1 MPTYP
6 SVSLG
11 EAQDFYRRLSATS
24 TPSELEL
31 ARVEAKTV
39 AECDVNVEEI
49 VLRAVSEVLHRS
61 NVEEGSVVEL
71 EARLIPSFY
80 WDMRKLP
87 VAVLHDSDFWRYICC
102 GTDFHLW
109 VARRDGQKDAVP
121 KSESFGASSPQVHA
135 DTVSY
140 RMFVRGDIAAQVSS
154 FHASPIS
161 GEDLLLLGGADV
173 WKSHIVRTL
182 NVLSPMALAGM
193 LSPETVK
200 TGTAREFFPH
210 VKKVR
215 SNVVV
220 DALSPEQALA
230 FGSRVRREYL
240 ER

>member
-11 EAQDFYRRLSATS
+11 EAQEFYRRLADSAA
-24 TPSELEL
+24 PADVQP

-39 AECDVNVEEI
+39 SACDVNVEEI
-49 VLRAVSEVLHRS
+49 VLRAVSEVLNRS
-61 NVEEGSVVEL
+61 SSEDASVVEI
-71 EARLIPSFY
+71 EAKLIPSFY
-80 WDMRKLP
+80 WDLRKLP

-102 GTDFHLW
+102 GTDFYRW
-109 VARRDGQKDAVP
+109 VTQRDGQKGSVP

-154 FHASPIS
+154 FYASPTS
-161 GEDLLLLGGADV
+161 GDELLLLGGSDV

-182 NVLSPMALAGM
+182 NAFSPMALAGM
-193 LSPETVK
+193 LAPETVL
-200 TGTAREFFPH
+200 TETARAFFPH
-210 VKKVR
+210 VKRVR

-230 FGSRVRREYL
+230 FGNRVKREYL
-240 ER
+240 DG